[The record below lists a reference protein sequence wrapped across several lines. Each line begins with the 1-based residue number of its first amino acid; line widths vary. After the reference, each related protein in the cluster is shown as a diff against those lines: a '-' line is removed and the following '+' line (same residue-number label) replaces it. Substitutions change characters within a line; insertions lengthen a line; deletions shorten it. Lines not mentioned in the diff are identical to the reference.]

1 MRTKAACEGKNP
13 MKGVEAQPR
22 LKTQGMHASRTGLGF
37 DRAGWEEG
45 SPSGMEKTEPSMTR
59 KLLLSFCALLCC
71 SLLPLQA
78 QHELGLH
85 FMRHTFQS
93 TTTNPAFAPEEK
105 LVLSLPGLRN
115 NLYFTGP
122 TYGDILSTNAEGRT
136 IVDIDALIPLLDAE
150 NFIRDDLEIETIG
163 AALRLGK
170 VSIQLGHSLHYLA
183 FLKYPKTLPQ
193 VIWQGNAQFIGE
205 TVPLGNDLQLWAYHE
220 LSLGLAFD
228 LTENLTFGA
237 RAKALQGI
245 AALSTDADHQ
255 AASLF
260 TDDDVY
266 QLTLSADYR
275 LHSAGTFRYDSYRD
289 FDLDFNFGNF
299 SLNDLL
305 SDNNGWAF
313 DFGARYQQGN
323 WELALSVLDLGG
335 IDWSSSVTTYAAEGE
350 YLYDGLDFS
359 QALSGE
365 EVNFDKALDTLEQIF
380 QVNQTQEP
388 FRTELSTKA
397 YFSVQYTLHDRWT
410 LGALYFHE
418 SLRGETFPAFA
429 LSAQRAFFGDLLRMG
444 ATYSLQKDVPLNFG
458 LHATLR
464 QGPLQA
470 FAVTDNVLSLVQPDE
485 RSRFNAR
492 VGFALLLL

>member
-1 MRTKAACEGKNP
+1 MN
-13 MKGVEAQPR
+13 
-22 LKTQGMHASRTGLGF
+22 
-37 DRAGWEEG
+37 
-45 SPSGMEKTEPSMTR
+45 R
-59 KLLLSFCALLCC
+59 KFWLLLGVLVLGGAR
-71 SLLPLQA
+71 LLPA

-136 IVDIDALIPLLDAE
+136 IVDIDRLVPLLDEE
-150 NFIRDDLEIETIG
+150 NFIRDDLEIETLA

-170 VSIQLGHSLHYLA
+170 LSLQLGHSLHYLA
-183 FLKYPKTLPQ
+183 FLRYPKTLPQ
-193 VIWQGNAQFIGE
+193 IIWQGNAQFIGQ
-205 TVPLGNDLQLWAYHE
+205 TVPLDNDLQLWAYHE

-228 LTENLTFGA
+228 LSEHLSVGA
-237 RAKALQGI
+237 RAKALQGT

-255 AASLF
+255 SASLF

-275 LHSAGTFRYDSYRD
+275 LHSAGTFRYDSFRD

-313 DFGARYQQGN
+313 DFGARYRQGD

-335 IDWSSSVTTYAAEGE
+335 IDWSNEVTTYTAEGE

-359 QALSGE
+359 QALTGE

-380 QVNQTQEP
+380 QVTESHEP

-397 YFSVQYTLHDRWT
+397 YFSIQYTLHDRWT

-429 LSAQRAFFGDLLRMG
+429 LSAQRAFFGDLLRLG
-444 ATYSLQKDVPLNFG
+444 GSYSLQKDVPFNLG

-464 QGPLQA
+464 VGPLQA
-470 FAVTDNVLSLVQPDE
+470 FAVTDNVLSLVQPEE

-492 VGFALLLL
+492 VGLALLLL